1 MITFPV
7 DHGSKFNL
15 VAFFTSSEAW
25 NDDKR
30 LVRTARRDDALRDFA
45 AFGSDV
51 QKLLELTA
59 EELDVVRISTFARG
73 AGH

>member
-30 LVRTARRDDALRDFA
+30 LGENGTPR
-45 AFGSDV
+45 
-51 QKLLELTA
+51 
-59 EELDVVRISTFARG
+59 
-73 AGH
+73 